1 MSLQYPHLTTPYR
14 LLSVL
19 VLPEITN
26 KFVSIMREHAIKP
39 IMEKEISIFL
49 GDCLECIFRH
59 PLDPYNRWKFMVSD
73 FCSKYKVDCHG
84 TEELSQ
90 IVDDVI
96 CTNTMHEVPT
106 AVECRLFGDE
116 SVEDDPFITPFVCCK
131 SLGTQYRT
139 LKIKTTSIFVVASM
153 DQRHGFLVDHTVF
166 LVIWMSS

>member
-1 MSLQYPHLTTPYR
+1 MGIQQVQRLDIEMSLQYPHLTTPYR

-59 PLDPYNRWKFMVSD
+59 PLDPYNRWKFMVPD

-84 TEELSQ
+84 TEEFSQ

-131 SLGTQYRT
+131 SLGTQ
-139 LKIKTTSIFVVASM
+139 
-153 DQRHGFLVDHTVF
+153 
-166 LVIWMSS
+166 